1 MALSFRKNILIQS
14 TADLFRL
21 LPGKYKSRGIW
32 VFLSL
37 LVGSI
42 LELFGLATLIP
53 LFSVVLEE
61 DGIHSSKYLLAVY
74 DYFGFETESG
84 FIIALCGLILFLIV
98 SKNLMKLA
106 INYYQASFSFSL
118 FRHFCTSLHRHFYR
132 QGYLFFKEKNS
143 NEIVRDINEAS
154 IRFAKSVV
162 IPLLSLFSELFILML
177 ILLGILLY
185 DAKVLGLLL
194 ITVLPAF
201 FLFYSST
208 KKKIQQINETQHALN
223 AALWKNLYESIFGY
237 VDVEINNN
245 RKFFF
250 DRYYDNVSK
259 TKQLQTSLH
268 VYNQAPNVV
277 IETAMIM
284 GVLAIVIY
292 GIFFLPSKTEMT
304 LLLGV
309 FGLAAYRVLP
319 SVNRILVA
327 ILSIKGN
334 QYTFG
339 IVGQVKELEEG
350 QIPQQPLR
358 FQEEII
364 VDNLTFSYN
373 GRPERILDRVSF
385 QVKRGE
391 TIGIVGKSGSGK
403 TTLANIILRF
413 LPETSGRILIDG
425 IHLDATRLNAWRNL
439 IGYVQQEV
447 YVVDGTL
454 AENIAFGYEKP
465 DESRVWEA
473 IRRACLEDLV
483 NALPQ
488 GIHTPIGERGSQIS
502 GGQRQRVGIARAIY
516 SGAQV
521 LVFDEATSALDS
533 STENEITEAIRQLA
547 SANLTMFIIAHRIST
562 LKYCDRII
570 ELDEGKIKDIYTY
583 KELTVKST

>member
-1 MALSFRKNILIQS
+1 MLPFFRKNILIK
-14 TADLFRL
+14 TTGDLFQL
-21 LPGKYKSRGIW
+21 LPGKYRKRGSL
-32 VFLSL
+32 VFFSL

-53 LFSVVLEE
+53 LFSVVLKE
-61 DGIHSSKYLLAVY
+61 DGIHSSAYLQATY
-74 DYFGFETESG
+74 DKLGFQSENN
-84 FIIALCGLILFLIV
+84 FILALCGLILLLIIF
-98 SKNLMKLA
+98 KNLMKLA
-106 INYYQASFSFSL
+106 INYFQASFSFSL
-118 FRHFCTSLHRHFYR
+118 FRYFSTGLQQYFYSR
-132 QGYLFFKEKNS
+132 GFLFFKENNS

-162 IPLLSLFSELFILML
+162 IPLLSLLSELFILLL
-177 ILLGILLY
+177 ILLGILIY
-185 DAKVLGLLL
+185 DAKVLALLV

-201 FLFYSST
+201 SLFYSAT
-208 KKKIQQINETQHALN
+208 KKKIQHINETQHALN
-223 AALWKNLYESIFGY
+223 AKLWKNLYESIFGY

-250 DRYYDNVSK
+250 GRYYDNVSK
-259 TKQLQTSLH
+259 TKQLQTTLH

-284 GVLAIVIY
+284 GIMAIVLY
-292 GIFFLPSKTEMT
+292 GLFALQSKSDLTM
-304 LLLGV
+304 LLGV

-339 IVGQVKELEEG
+339 IVGQVKNLELSAV
-350 QIPQQPLR
+350 PQQNMDFR
-358 FQEEII
+358 KEIDI
-364 VDNLTFSYN
+364 QKLTFSYN
-373 GRPERILDRVSF
+373 GRSERILDQVSF
-385 QVKRGE
+385 SVNKGE

-403 TTLANIILRF
+403 TTLANILLRF
-413 LPETSGRILIDG
+413 LHETDGKIIIDG
-425 IHLDATRLNAWRNL
+425 VHLDETRLEAWRNL

-465 DESRVWEA
+465 DEEKVWEA

-483 NALPQ
+483 QNLPQ

-533 STENEITEAIRQLA
+533 TTENEITEAIRHL
-547 SANLTMFIIAHRIST
+547 SSENLTMFIIAHRIST

-570 ELDEGKIKDIYTY
+570 ELEEGKIKDIYTY
-583 KELTVKST
+583 KELTVKTT